1 VQKAILTIDEDLS
14 SPLSTKALAEQLGV
28 SLGYLS
34 SIFKSATGQTVTDY
48 ILTRRMEYAE
58 YLLSTSRLQVQ
69 TIATH
74 CGIIDTQ
81 YFSKLFKK
89 YKGVSPIQFRNKN
102 IDKNN

>member
-1 VQKAILTIDEDLS
+1 
-14 SPLSTKALAEQLGV
+14 
-28 SLGYLS
+28 
-34 SIFKSATGQTVTDY
+34 
-48 ILTRRMEYAE
+48 MEYAE